1 MSAAAANVGHILVPH
16 DFSETGEHALT
27 FALDLAQ
34 PLGARVTVLHVYEV
48 PAFAFPEMPVETSD
62 LTGQIERA
70 SQSALDSVVTRAQRP
85 GVDVRA
91 LLREGTVWS
100 EIQLAA
106 GETRADLVVMGTHG
120 RSGLSRAL
128 LGSVTE
134 KVVRTAPCPV
144 LTVRGPDSER

>member
-1 MSAAAANVGHILVPH
+1 VSSSAAAVRHILVPH

-34 PLGARVTVLHVYEV
+34 RLGARVTVLHVYEV
-48 PAFAFPEMPVETSD
+48 PAFAFPEMPVETTD

-70 SQSALDSVVTRAQRP
+70 SRSALDGVVARTQRL
-85 GVDVRA
+85 GVEVRA
-91 LLREGTVWS
+91 SLREGTVWS
-100 EIQLAA
+100 EIQAAA
-106 GETRADLVVMGTHG
+106 GELKADLVVMGTHG
-120 RSGLSRAL
+120 RRGLSHAL

-144 LTVRGPDSER
+144 LTVRGPESER

>member
-1 MSAAAANVGHILVPH
+1 MSSSAAAVRHILVPH

-34 PLGARVTVLHVYEV
+34 RLGARVTVLHVYEV
-48 PAFAFPEMPVETSD
+48 PAFAFPEMPVETTD

-70 SQSALDSVVTRAQRP
+70 SRSALDGVVARTQRL
-85 GVDVRA
+85 GVEVRA
-91 LLREGTVWS
+91 SLREGTVWS
-100 EIQLAA
+100 EIQAAA
-106 GETRADLVVMGTHG
+106 GELKADLVVMGTHG
-120 RSGLSRAL
+120 RRGLSHAL

-144 LTVRGPDSER
+144 LTVRGPESER

>member
-1 MSAAAANVGHILVPH
+1 MSSSAANVRHILVPH

-34 PLGARVTVLHVYEV
+34 RIGARVTVLHVYEV
-48 PAFAFPEMPVETSD
+48 LAFAFPEMPVESTN

-70 SQSALDSVVTRAQRP
+70 SRSALDGVVARTQRP
-85 GVDVRA
+85 GVEVRGS
-91 LLREGTVWS
+91 LREGTVWS
-100 EIQLAA
+100 EIQAAA
-106 GETRADLVVMGTHG
+106 GELKADLVVMGTHG
-120 RSGLSRAL
+120 RRGLSHAL

-144 LTVRGPDSER
+144 LTVRGPESER